1 MVSVVRRLFHSKLQF
16 PNHRRRAQCVEE
28 RRDEVTAH
36 ELQRIASRLSN
47 QCWCRHWLNYGDRRT
62 GVIMAIQCVDILDS
76 GRFTPARV
84 NGIEE
89 LGFTLADDERLLYT
103 IPRTNEDGTP
113 YVSKLF

>member
-1 MVSVVRRLFHSKLQF
+1 M
-16 PNHRRRAQCVEE
+16 
-28 RRDEVTAH
+28 
-36 ELQRIASRLSN
+36 
-47 QCWCRHWLNYGDRRT
+47 
-62 GVIMAIQCVDILDS
+62 IMAIQCVDILDS
-76 GRFTPARV
+76 GRFTPAMV